1 MQRKNFLSKDY
12 VFPGVWQKYQDVYV
26 ESVAEPE
33 EYFGELAKQ
42 ALYWKKLWNKY
53 FDYDPP
59 IHRFF
64 VGGLTNYTYLLDLY
78 DKTWRKDK
86 IAFYWEDEL
95 GNTRSLSYHELFRE
109 VNRFAQVLKN
119 LGVKKGDRVGIY
131 MPMVPEAL
139 VAIYAIHRVGALH
152 VIVFSGFGAEGLA
165 SRLDDSKSKLLVT
178 ADGTLRRGRFLE
190 LKRTADSAIE
200 KATSIEKVIV
210 FKRWKGETDM
220 KKDRDFWWH
229 ELMDQIPNTT
239 YVEPEWLEANDP
251 VYIMYTSGTA
261 GKPKGIVDTSAK
273 LVWLYANMLW
283 AFDLNYENRKRDT
296 WFFTGDIGWAG
307 GMWFTVYTTVFFGLS
322 SVFYEGAPDYPKPD
336 KFWELID
343 KYKATVFY
351 TSPTVFRLFMTY
363 GDEWVRKHDL
373 SSLRTIGSVGEPL
386 NAEAWNWAYDV
397 VGNKKI
403 PIIDTYGQ
411 TETLLTVLPP
421 YSIDKIPL
429 KPGSATFQVPGV
441 EAAVLDEHGQPAR
454 SGEKGLL
461 VYKIP
466 FKAPSIFLTV
476 WGDVEKFGEKNWK
489 GENEFVN
496 SAYYNVFKGFF
507 YTSDAAMKDKDD
519 YIWMLG
525 RADDTL
531 KIAGHRIGTAEIENA
546 FLFHPAVGAAMV
558 VGKSDTLR
566 GEVAVS
572 FIVLKP
578 ENNPSAELA
587 EELRKTV
594 RKALGAFSVIDR
606 IYFVKR
612 IPMNRSGK
620 VMRRLGRALVGG
632 MPLGDTS
639 TLDDPTAVEELQTAI
654 KNKGY

>member
-12 VFPGVWQKYQDVYV
+12 IFPGAWQKYQDAYV
-26 ESVAEPE
+26 ESVGTPE

-119 LGVKKGDRVGIY
+119 IGVKKGDRVGIY

-336 KFWELID
+336 KFWELVE

-397 VGNKKI
+397 VGNRKI